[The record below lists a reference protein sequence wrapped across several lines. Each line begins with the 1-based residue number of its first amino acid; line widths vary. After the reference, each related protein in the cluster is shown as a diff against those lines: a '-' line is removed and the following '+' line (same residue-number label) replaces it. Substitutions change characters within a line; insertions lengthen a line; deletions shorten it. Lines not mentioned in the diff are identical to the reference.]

1 MPMKTTLVT
10 RRSAASPRS
19 TRAKCSTW
27 STISSA
33 VRSRRRP
40 RRPEAQKEQP
50 TAHPTWVETQT
61 VARPATS
68 MSTASTGWPSAVW
81 KSVLRAVPRGAAR
94 VSTSVRASGESRPAS
109 SSRRASGSVVM
120 SAKSVTSPRVSAS

>member
-10 RRSAASPRS
+10 RRSPSARR
-19 TRAKCSTW
+19 TRAKWRTW

-33 VRSRRRP
+33 VRSRRSP
-40 RRPEAQKEQP
+40 SRPEAQKLHPTAQP
-50 TAHPTWVETQT
+50 TCVETQT

-68 MSTASTGWPSAVW
+68 MRTASTGWPSAVE

-94 VSTSVRASGESRPAS
+94 VSTSTSETGVSRSDSACRSGP
-109 SSRRASGSVVM
+109 GSVVTA
-120 SAKSVTSPRVSAS
+120 AKSVTRPRVSAS